1 MSGGFGADLESQVKI
16 PSHSLSLLTMLSQPV
31 TAWVTEDSGAV
42 LVVRS
47 FLLEDSPV
55 PGAREESQQPRVLLK
70 VEALL
75 VNRKLILH
83 LLSPGE
89 RLFQPAHG

>member
-1 MSGGFGADLESQVKI
+1 M
-16 PSHSLSLLTMLSQPV
+16 
-31 TAWVTEDSGAV
+31 
-42 LVVRS
+42 LVVCS

>member
-1 MSGGFGADLESQVKI
+1 
-16 PSHSLSLLTMLSQPV
+16 MLSQPV

-42 LVVRS
+42 LVVCS
-47 FLLEDSPV
+47 FLLEEDSPV